1 MSGEK
6 NLQALIKN
14 MTPQLN
20 EGDYVFCAVKELGE
34 INISEA
40 IGIFKEAEAY
50 TVILKRSLADDLG
63 LAYDYVA
70 AWITLTVYSSLDA
83 VGLTAAFAT
92 ALADNGISCNV
103 VAAYYHDHIFVRKE
117 DAEKAMKV
125 LKSLSGN

>member
-34 INISEA
+34 IKISEA

-50 TVILKRSLADDLG
+50 TVILKRSLAEDLG

-103 VAAYYHDHIFVRKE
+103 VAACYHDHIFVRKE
-117 DAEKAMKV
+117 NAERAVKV
-125 LKSLSGN
+125 LKSLSEN